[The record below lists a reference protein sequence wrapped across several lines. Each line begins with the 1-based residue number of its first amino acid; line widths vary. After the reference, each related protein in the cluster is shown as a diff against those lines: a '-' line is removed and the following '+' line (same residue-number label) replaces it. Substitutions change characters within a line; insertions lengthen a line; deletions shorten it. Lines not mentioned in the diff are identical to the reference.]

1 MSRRK
6 ALWIVRAIPVL
17 YVALL
22 GVLVIFTRRQPTA
35 NAPRLKQILEGASE

>member
-6 ALWIVRAIPVL
+6 AVWIVTAVSVL

-22 GVLVIFTRRQPTA
+22 GVLVIFTRRQLAA
-35 NAPRLKQILEGASE
+35 NAPRLKQILEGAGE

>member
-6 ALWIVRAIPVL
+6 ALWIVTAVPL

-22 GVLVIFTRRQPTA
+22 GALVIFTRRQPAA
-35 NAPRLKQILEGASE
+35 NAPRLKQTLEGASE